1 MKGSLC
7 KRNQYWY
14 IIVETK
20 DESGK
25 RKQKWINTKC
35 EKKSDAEKFL
45 RETLTRIDNNCFVQP
60 QRKLKFTEFMLDWLN
75 NVIKSEVE
83 ETTWEGYEMIV
94 TKHII
99 PYFKSKNDVLLQEL
113 QPMHLQ
119 KYYETKYQD
128 DQTTGKKGLSAKT
141 LRRHHA
147 NIRSALKFGVR
158 MNLIPFNP
166 ADRIVLPK
174 QEKFNANYYTV
185 EQLEKL
191 FEVCLGTPIESA
203 VYLAAHYGLRRSEV
217 LGLKWD
223 CINFEEKTISI
234 KEVRVKYGKEVV
246 VKKPKS
252 ESSQRILP
260 LMEKL
265 EDYLLHLKKQ
275 RKKNKLLYGKDYV
288 DSSLVCCWPD
298 GSPMKTEYLNHKFKE
313 ILAKNELP
321 HIRFHDLRH
330 STANYLIKNG
340 VSLKK
345 FRYGWG
351 IRLSALQPIPIR
363 TSTWRLKKI
372 RHKRSTIYFPK
383 KQRKHLNEAH
393 SLASI
398 R

>member
-1 MKGSLC
+1 MKGSLL
-7 KRNQYWY
+7 KRNKYWY

-35 EKKSDAEKFL
+35 EKKTDAEKVL
-45 RETLTRIDNNCFVQP
+45 RETLTKIDNNNFVLP
-60 QRKLKFTEFMLDWLN
+60 QRKLKFTEFMLDWLH

-99 PYFKSKNDVLLQEL
+99 PYFKSKNDILLQEL

-119 KYYETKYQD
+119 KYYETKHQD
-128 DQTTGKKGLSAKT
+128 DQLTGKKGLSAKT

-147 NIRSALKFGVR
+147 NIRSALKFGLR

-174 QEKFNANYYTV
+174 QEKFNASYYTV

-275 RKKNKLLYGKDYV
+275 RMKNKLLYGKDYV
-288 DSSLVCCWPD
+288 DSDLVCCWPD
-298 GSPMKTEYLNHKFKE
+298 GSPMKTEYLNHKFKD

-330 STANYLIKNG
+330 STASYLIKNG
-340 VSLKK
+340 VSLKEIQVWL
-345 FRYGWG
+345 G
-351 IRLSALQPIPIR
+351 
-363 TSTWRLKKI
+363 
-372 RHKRSTIYFPK
+372 HSTISITANTYTHIDMETK
-383 KQRKHLNEAH
+383 KDTAQKINDIFSKKTKGA
-393 SLASI
+393 AQ
-398 R
+398 

>member
-1 MKGSLC
+1 MKGSLR
-7 KRNQYWY
+7 KRNKYWY
-14 IIVETK
+14 IIVEMK

-25 RKQKWINTKC
+25 RKPKWINTKC

-45 RETLTRIDNNCFVQP
+45 RETLTKMDNNSFVLP
-60 QRKLKFTEFMLDWLN
+60 QRKLKFTEFMLDWLH

-99 PYFKSKNDVLLQEL
+99 PYFKSKNDLLLQEL

-128 DQTTGKKGLSAKT
+128 DSSTGKKGLSAKT

-174 QEKFNANYYTV
+174 QEKFDASYYTV

-275 RKKNKLLYGKDYV
+275 RKKNKLLYGKDYI
-288 DSSLVCCWPD
+288 DSGLVCCWPD
-298 GSPMKTEYLNHKFKE
+298 GSPMKTEYLNHKFKA
-313 ILAKNELP
+313 ILAKNGLP

-330 STANYLIKNG
+330 STASYLIKNG
-340 VSLKK
+340 VSLKEIQVWL
-345 FRYGWG
+345 G
-351 IRLSALQPIPIR
+351 
-363 TSTWRLKKI
+363 
-372 RHKRSTIYFPK
+372 HSTISITANTYTHIDMETK
-383 KQRKHLNEAH
+383 KDTAQKINDIFSKKSKGA
-393 SLASI
+393 AQ
-398 R
+398 

>member
-1 MKGSLC
+1 MKGSLL
-7 KRNQYWY
+7 KRNKYWY

-35 EKKSDAEKFL
+35 EKKTDAEKVL
-45 RETLTRIDNNCFVQP
+45 RETLTKIDNNNFVLP
-60 QRKLKFTEFMLDWLN
+60 QRKLKFTEFMLDWLH

-99 PYFKSKNDVLLQEL
+99 PYFKSKNDILLQEL

-119 KYYETKYQD
+119 KYYETKYQE
-128 DQTTGKKGLSAKT
+128 DQLTGKKGLSAKT

-174 QEKFNANYYTV
+174 QEKFNASYYTV

-191 FEVCLGTPIESA
+191 FEVCLDTPIESA

-234 KEVRVKYGKEVV
+234 REVRVKYGKEVV

-275 RKKNKLLYGKDYV
+275 RKKNKQQYGKDFF
-288 DSSLVCCWPD
+288 DIGLVCCLPD
-298 GSPMKTEYLNHKFKE
+298 GSPMKTEYLNHKFKD

-330 STANYLIKNG
+330 STASYLIKHG
-340 VSLKK
+340 VSLKEIQVWL
-345 FRYGWG
+345 G
-351 IRLSALQPIPIR
+351 
-363 TSTWRLKKI
+363 
-372 RHKRSTIYFPK
+372 HSTISITANTYTHIDMETK
-383 KQRKHLNEAH
+383 KDTAQKINDLFSKKTNEA
-393 SLASI
+393 AQ
-398 R
+398 

>member
-1 MKGSLC
+1 MKGSLR

-45 RETLTRIDNNCFVQP
+45 RETLTKMDNNSFVLP

-75 NVIKSEVE
+75 NVIKNEVE

-99 PYFKSKNDVLLQEL
+99 PYFMSKNDIPLQEL

-128 DQTTGKKGLSAKT
+128 DPSTGKKRLSAKT

-147 NIRSALKFGVR
+147 NIRSALKFALR
-158 MNLIPFNP
+158 MELIPFNP

-174 QEKFNANYYTV
+174 QEKFNASYYTV

-223 CINFEEKTISI
+223 CIDFEEKTISI
-234 KEVRVKYGKEVV
+234 REVRVKIGKNVV
-246 VKKPKS
+246 IKKPKS
-252 ESSQRILP
+252 ESSQRTLP

-275 RKKNKLLYGKDYV
+275 RKKYKQQYGKDYV
-288 DSSLVCCWPD
+288 NSGLVCCWPD
-298 GSPMKTEYLNHKFKE
+298 GSPMKTEYLNHKFKD

-330 STANYLIKNG
+330 STASYLIKHG
-340 VSLKK
+340 VSLKEIQVWL
-345 FRYGWG
+345 G
-351 IRLSALQPIPIR
+351 
-363 TSTWRLKKI
+363 
-372 RHKRSTIYFPK
+372 HSTISITANTYTHIDMETK
-383 KQRKHLNEAH
+383 KDTAQKINDLFSKNTKEA
-393 SLASI
+393 AQ
-398 R
+398 

>member
-1 MKGSLC
+1 MKGSLR

-20 DESGK
+20 DESGN

-45 RETLTRIDNNCFVQP
+45 RETLTKLDNNSFVQP
-60 QRKLKFTEFMLDWLN
+60 QRKLKFTDFMLDWLN

-99 PYFKSKNDVLLQEL
+99 PYFMSKNDILLQEL

-119 KYYETKYQD
+119 KYYETKYKD
-128 DQTTGKKGLSAKT
+128 DQLTEKKGLSANT

-147 NIRSALKFGVR
+147 NIRSALNFGVR

-174 QEKFNANYYTV
+174 QEKFNASYYTV

-191 FEVCLGTPIESA
+191 FDVCLGTPIESA

-234 KEVRVKYGKEVV
+234 REVRVKYGKEVV

-260 LMEKL
+260 LMDDIA
-265 EDYLLHLKKQ
+265 DYLLRLKMQ
-275 RKKNKLLYGKDYV
+275 WKKNKLLYGKDYI
-288 DSSLVCCWPD
+288 DSGLVCCWPD
-298 GSPMKTEYLNHKFKE
+298 GSPLNTEYLNHKFKD

-330 STANYLIKNG
+330 STASYLIKNG
-340 VSLKK
+340 VSLKEIQVWL
-345 FRYGWG
+345 G
-351 IRLSALQPIPIR
+351 
-363 TSTWRLKKI
+363 
-372 RHKRSTIYFPK
+372 HSTISITANTYTHIDMETK
-383 KQRKHLNEAH
+383 KDTAQKINDLFSKKAKEA
-393 SLASI
+393 AQ
-398 R
+398 

>member
-1 MKGSLC
+1 MKGSLR

-45 RETLTRIDNNCFVQP
+45 RETLTKIDNNSFVQP

-99 PYFKSKNDVLLQEL
+99 PYFKSKNDILLQEL

-119 KYYETKYQD
+119 KYYEAKYQD
-128 DQTTGKKGLSAKT
+128 DKMTGKKGLSAKT

-147 NIRSALKFGVR
+147 NIRSALNFGVR

-174 QEKFNANYYTV
+174 QEKFNASYYTV

-234 KEVRVKYGKEVV
+234 REVRVKYGKEVV

-275 RKKNKLLYGKDYV
+275 RKKNKLQYGKDYF
-288 DSSLVCCWPD
+288 DSGLVCCWPD
-298 GSPMKTEYLNHKFKE
+298 GSPMKTEYLNHKFKD

-330 STANYLIKNG
+330 STASYLIKHG
-340 VSLKK
+340 VSLKEIQVWL
-345 FRYGWG
+345 G
-351 IRLSALQPIPIR
+351 
-363 TSTWRLKKI
+363 
-372 RHKRSTIYFPK
+372 HSTISITANTYTHIDMETK
-383 KQRKHLNEAH
+383 KDTAQKINDLFSKKSKEA
-393 SLASI
+393 AQ
-398 R
+398 